1 MSGRRRRTAAG
12 GGHRARPELDIVEAL
27 DQEAQVATLVGA
39 DDADIASAATS
50 GSEERQQARR
60 SDGRGASLRSDRRA
74 ARRAEQDK
82 RRRYFQLG
90 GIVAGV
96 IVLLLGAVLGIRAL
110 TGDDDNPTGEPST
123 STGIAART
131 SVLISLTGVEETGE
145 AAVLAGWDAGLTKG
159 GAFTVPAGVLVDVAG
174 LGQLPLADALPDAG
188 GEESARAF
196 ATAVG
201 ADVAG
206 SWVLD
211 ESALSALV
219 QEVGGITVEVDIDVT
234 EPGAE
239 GATVIVPAGSQTLD
253 GTAAA
258 AYASFRAEGEDGV
271 AQSQRFGR
279 VLQSVLAA
287 LPQGEEPVGAIL
299 VELGGGSVSTL
310 DEAALARTLS
320 DLGQAT
326 EAGQSPWRPLPT
338 TAGPAPGTQLVDTAV
353 LGPQLVE
360 TGLTG

>member
-1 MSGRRRRTAAG
+1 MSGRRRRTDAG

-39 DDADIASAATS
+39 EDTDV
-50 GSEERQQARR
+50 
-60 SDGRGASLRSDRRA
+60 DGHGASLRSDRRA

-90 GIVAGV
+90 GIVAAV
-96 IVLLLGAVLGIRAL
+96 IVLLVLAVLGIRAL
-110 TGDDDNPTGEPST
+110 IGNDDNPTGEST
-123 STGIAART
+123 STDTAART
-131 SVLISLTGVEETGE
+131 SVLISLTGVEETAE
-145 AAVLAGWDAGLTKG
+145 AAVLVGWDAGLTKG

-188 GEESARAF
+188 GEESTRAF
-196 ATAVG
+196 AAAVG

-219 QEVGGITVEVDIDVT
+219 EEVGGVTVDVDVDVT

-239 GATVIVPAGSQTLD
+239 DATVIVPAGSQPLN
-253 GTAAA
+253 GTTAA

-279 VLQSVLAA
+279 VLQAVLAA

-310 DEAALARTLS
+310 DEATLARTLS

-338 TAGPAPGTQLVDTAV
+338 TAGPVPGTLLVDTAV

>member
-1 MSGRRRRTAAG
+1 MSGRRRRTDAG

-27 DQEAQVATLVGA
+27 DQEAQIATLVGA
-39 DDADIASAATS
+39 EDTDV
-50 GSEERQQARR
+50 
-60 SDGRGASLRSDRRA
+60 DGHGASLRSDRRA

-90 GIVAGV
+90 GIVAAV
-96 IVLLLGAVLGIRAL
+96 IVLLVLAVLGIRAL
-110 TGDDDNPTGEPST
+110 IGGDDNPTGEST
-123 STGIAART
+123 STDIAART
-131 SVLISLTGVEETGE
+131 SVLISLTGAEETAE
-145 AAVLAGWDAGLTKG
+145 AAVLVGWDAGLTKG

-188 GEESARAF
+188 GEESTRAF

-201 ADVAG
+201 VDVAG

-219 QEVGGITVEVDIDVT
+219 EEVGGVTVDVDVDVT

-239 GATVIVPAGSQTLD
+239 GAAVIVPAGSQPLN
-253 GTAAA
+253 GTTAA

-279 VLQSVLAA
+279 VLQAVLAA

-310 DEAALARTLS
+310 DEATLARTLS

-338 TAGPAPGTQLVDTAV
+338 TAGPAPGTLLVDTAV

>member
-1 MSGRRRRTAAG
+1 MSGRRRRTDAG

-39 DDADIASAATS
+39 EDTDV
-50 GSEERQQARR
+50 
-60 SDGRGASLRSDRRA
+60 DGHGASLRSDRRA

-90 GIVAGV
+90 GIVAAV
-96 IVLLLGAVLGIRAL
+96 IVLLVLAVLGIRAL
-110 TGDDDNPTGEPST
+110 LGGDDNPTGEST
-123 STGIAART
+123 STDIAART
-131 SVLISLTGVEETGE
+131 SVLISLTGVEETAE
-145 AAVLAGWDAGLTKG
+145 AAVLVGWDAGLTKG

-188 GEESARAF
+188 GEESTRAF

-219 QEVGGITVEVDIDVT
+219 EEVGGVTVDVDVDVT

-239 GATVIVPAGSQTLD
+239 DAAVIVPAGSQPLN
-253 GTAAA
+253 GTTAA

-279 VLQSVLAA
+279 VLQAVLAA

-310 DEAALARTLS
+310 DEATLARTLS

-338 TAGPAPGTQLVDTAV
+338 TAGPAPGTLLVDTAV

>member
-1 MSGRRRRTAAG
+1 MSGRRRRTDAG

-39 DDADIASAATS
+39 GDTDV
-50 GSEERQQARR
+50 
-60 SDGRGASLRSDRRA
+60 DGRGASLRSDRRA
-74 ARRAEQDK
+74 ARRAEQDQ

-90 GIVAGV
+90 GIVAAV
-96 IVLLLGAVLGIRAL
+96 IVLLVLAVLGIRAL
-110 TGDDDNPTGEPST
+110 IGGDDNPTGESST
-123 STGIAART
+123 STDIAART
-131 SVLISLTGVEETGE
+131 SVLISLTGAEETAE
-145 AAVLAGWDAGLTKG
+145 AAVLVGWDAGLTKG

-188 GEESARAF
+188 GEESTRAF

-219 QEVGGITVEVDIDVT
+219 EEVGGVTVDVDVDVT
-234 EPGAE
+234 EPGAD
-239 GATVIVPAGSQTLD
+239 GATVIIPAGSQPLN
-253 GTAAA
+253 GTTAA

-279 VLQSVLAA
+279 VLQAVLAA

-310 DEAALARTLS
+310 DEATLARTLS

-338 TAGPAPGTQLVDTAV
+338 TAGPAPGTLLVDTAV